1 MITHGV
7 LEHRISVQR
16 QLVLYKSVSCLTGHL
31 AIRNLVTGEILG
43 GKLGAVDR
51 GGEVVIVYC
60 FEVDLPDLLGEV
72 VFLLGRETGNVAQM
86 HLYLLEHD
94 GPEAAQGEE

>member
-1 MITHGV
+1 MVIDGV

-16 QLVLYKSVSCLTGHL
+16 QLVLYKSVSCLAGHF

-51 GGEVVIVYC
+51 GGEVVIVDC
-60 FEVDLPDLLGEV
+60 FKVDLPDLLGEV
-72 VFLLGRETGNVAQM
+72 VVLLGGETGNVAQM
-86 HLYLLEHD
+86 HLYVLET
-94 GPEAAQGEE
+94 